1 MKCQRCLSDQQAAYR
16 VYTDVLNLRV
26 CATCAGEAL
35 RMGIAVEV
43 LSGGKAK
50 GNVEKGEFGLRDR
63 RPELLT
69 YCH

>member
-16 VYTDVLNLRV
+16 VYTDVLNLKV
-26 CATCAGEAL
+26 CTACAEEAL

-43 LSGGKAK
+43 LNGGKGK
-50 GNVEKGEFGLRDR
+50 GNVQKGEFRLRDR